1 MNIIKPPKLETG
13 DTIGIIATS
22 GPIEKD
28 SVEILN
34 AVKFFKTR
42 GFNVQ
47 VSDDIYVNDRYLAG
61 SDEIRLKNIHDFFK
75 NDNVK
80 AIICLR
86 GGYGA
91 VRLINKIDYNLIRN
105 NPKFFCG
112 YSDVTALNLMFYK
125 RAGLI
130 TYSGP
135 MIMSDF
141 GQNNTS
147 NFTISKFFKAI
158 NQEEQIISGESAI
171 ITGEAEGVLWGGNLS
186 TVVSLCGLDFI
197 PDEPFIFFVEDVSE
211 PVYKLDKMFSQLL
224 NIEKFR
230 QNICALCFGKFTN
243 TDKPEWLNI
252 LFEEIANE
260 LNVPTAKGFKFSH
273 ERDKTTVP
281 IGIRA
286 KLKERFLYI
295 E

>member
-22 GPIEKD
+22 GPIEEGC
-28 SVEILN
+28 VEVLN

-42 GFNVQ
+42 GFNVL
-47 VSDDIYVNDRYLAG
+47 VSDDIYSNDRYLAG
-61 SDEIRLKNIHDFFK
+61 SDEVRLKNLHEFFK

-91 VRLINKIDYNLIRN
+91 VRLINNIDYNLIRS
-105 NPKFFCG
+105 NPKIFCG

-125 RAGLI
+125 RTGLI

-147 NFTISKFFKAI
+147 DFTISEFFKAI
-158 NQEEQIISGESAI
+158 NQEEQIIFGESAI
-171 ITGEAEGVLWGGNLS
+171 IAGEAEGVLWGGNLS

-211 PVYKLDKMFSQLL
+211 PVYKLDKMFRQLL

-260 LNVPTAKGFKFSH
+260 LNVPTAKDFKFSH

-286 KLKERFLYI
+286 KLKEKFLYI